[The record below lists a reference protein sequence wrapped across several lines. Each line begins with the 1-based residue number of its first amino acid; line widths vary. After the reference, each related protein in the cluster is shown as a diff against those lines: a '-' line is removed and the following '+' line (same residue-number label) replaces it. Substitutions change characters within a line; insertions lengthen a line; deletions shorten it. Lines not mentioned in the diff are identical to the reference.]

1 MANFK
6 DAPLFSTHDDY
17 YTPLSAWKNIVPFIK
32 NKNFNKVF
40 ECFLLNSNE
49 QSKRNLE
56 TLGFQ
61 VIGNKKV
68 DFLNEETF
76 TEEMKNKDYDIII
89 SNPPFQRIKSF
100 QQRKENLKYK
110 CIKKLFDND
119 KPFIIL
125 LNSTNIFQKWFKEL
139 TENKDIKFIFPS
151 KKIEYD
157 KYEEGGEKIIYN
169 KTDYWKKIQKE
180 KGYRLKKQMTQEE
193 KDYMNNLDKEGSCS
207 FNSIYVCYKV
217 LDKNEWI

>member
-6 DAPLFSTHDDY
+6 DAPHFSIHNDY

-32 NKNFNKVF
+32 NKNFKKVF

-49 QSKRNLE
+49 QSKKNLE
-56 TLGFQ
+56 SLGFQ

-68 DFLNEETF
+68 DFLNEETY

-89 SNPPFQRIKSF
+89 SNGPFEKIKSF
-100 QQRKENLKYK
+100 KQRKTNLKYR

-151 KKIEYD
+151 SKIEYD
-157 KYEEGGEKIIYN
+157 KYEEGGEKKIYN
-169 KTDYWKKIQKE
+169 KSDYWKKIKKE
-180 KGYRLKKQMTQEE
+180 KGYRIKKQMTPEE
-193 KDYMNNLDKEGSCS
+193 KKIYDNYDKEGSCS
-207 FNSIYVCYKV
+207 FNSVYVCYKV